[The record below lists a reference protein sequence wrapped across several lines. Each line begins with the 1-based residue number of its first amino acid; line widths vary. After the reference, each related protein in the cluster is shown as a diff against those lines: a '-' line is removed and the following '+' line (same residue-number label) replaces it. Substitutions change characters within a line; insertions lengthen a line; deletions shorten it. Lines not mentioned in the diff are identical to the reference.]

1 MSTGEHKK
9 RFWPLLLPTPCKGI
23 NENLDPHKLRVYSHE
38 TLATSRED
46 DEYDHGARILVA
58 LKDYVFNVTTL
69 AEFLTNDGEF
79 KSWAAK
85 DISYTLTKCSNLP
98 EDANV
103 RGYSLLSETELD
115 VLDKWLALFLERF
128 EVVGRMEIDTSE
140 V

>member
-9 RFWPLLLPTPCKGI
+9 RFWPLLLPAPCKGI
-23 NENLDPHKLRVYSHE
+23 NENLDPPNCV
-38 TLATSRED
+38 
-46 DEYDHGARILVA
+46 
-58 LKDYVFNVTTL
+58 
-69 AEFLTNDGEF
+69 
-79 KSWAAK
+79 WAAK

>member
-1 MSTGEHKK
+1 TG
-9 RFWPLLLPTPCKGI
+9 
-23 NENLDPHKLRVYSHE
+23 
-38 TLATSRED
+38 TSRED

-85 DISYTLTKCSNLP
+85 DISYT
-98 EDANV
+98 
-103 RGYSLLSETELD
+103 GYSLLSETELD